1 MDKTKFI
8 YFSSVKYDVLRFI
21 KAFIK
26 ERKYSPTHKEIGM
39 NFNYSR
45 ARAAVVVTDLYK
57 MGFISKGYSAHRNIR
72 MDQDQLNAVANIK
85 YNKEY
90 KINDW

>member
-1 MDKTKFI
+1 MDKTKYI
-8 YFSSVKYDVLRFI
+8 YFSSAKYEVLKVIASFI
-21 KAFIK
+21 QQ
-26 ERKYSPTHKEIGM
+26 RKYSPTYIEIAVC
-39 NFNYSR
+39 FRYSR
-45 ARAAVVVTDLYK
+45 ARAGAVVADLYK

-72 MDQDQLNAVANIK
+72 MDQDQLNAVSNIK